1 MAVTQPDAAALLG
14 ALLASQDDLLLV
26 VQRGEVTHASAAAVR
41 LLGAAAAPSGDVA
54 SVFHESSREKL
65 AAALA
70 HGAAAAWE
78 LQVCR
83 AGGGQE
89 AVTFLVVP
97 AADGARI
104 LLGRASLR
112 DEAHRREEAAIA
124 LTSELADLTREL
136 ATKGAELEAARAG
149 LEELGRQREDFMSIV
164 SHDLKSSL
172 NAIRLQATLIEHA
185 QSAPTPAQRAIIA
198 GRLLRNVDRMTAL
211 ISDILDAA
219 LADAGELQ
227 IAARRLPLEEVVAEV
242 VDTVAPTAAEAGV
255 QIRRA
260 GVAVVRGDARRLYQV
275 LANLVE
281 NAIRHAPRGTDVLV
295 ELAGRD
301 GRVRCAVED
310 AGPGVAPEERAAVF
324 ARFRRQ
330 GGRAGRAGLGL
341 HIAQRIVALH
351 GGSIWVEAGARGGA
365 RFVFE
370 LPAFEGAA
378 AGADVDAGAGVDAG
392 ADEGAGADGGADE
405 GAGAVGGAAAGGG
418 AGAR

>member
-26 VQRGEVTHASAAAVR
+26 VQRGEITHASAAAGR
-41 LLGAAAAPSGDVA
+41 LLGGAAAPGGDAA
-54 SVFHESSREKL
+54 SLFHESSREKL

-70 HGAAAAWE
+70 HEAPATWE

-83 AGGGQE
+83 EHGGQE

-97 AADGARI
+97 AADGSRV
-104 LLGRASLR
+104 LLGRAFLW
-112 DEAHRREEAAIA
+112 DEARRREATAIA
-124 LTSELADLTREL
+124 LTSELANLTREL

-172 NAIRLQATLIEHA
+172 NAIRLQAALLQQA
-185 QSAPTPAQRAIIA
+185 QSDPTPAQRATIA

-211 ISDILDAA
+211 ISGILDAA
-219 LADAGELQ
+219 LADAGELR
-227 IAARRLPLEEVVAEV
+227 IAARRLSMEDVVAEV
-242 VDTVAPTAAEAGV
+242 VDTIAPIAAEAGV
-255 QIRRA
+255 QIRSAAA
-260 GVAVVRGDARRLYQV
+260 GAALVRGDGRRVYQV
-275 LANLVE
+275 LVNLVE
-281 NAIRHAPRGTDVLV
+281 NAIRHTPPGTDVLI
-295 ELAGRD
+295 ELAAGD
-301 GRVRCAVED
+301 GCVRCAVED

-324 ARFRRQ
+324 ERFRRQ

-370 LPAFEGAA
+370 LPSPGDADGSADAA
-378 AGADVDAGAGVDAG
+378 AGT
-392 ADEGAGADGGADE
+392 
-405 GAGAVGGAAAGGG
+405 
-418 AGAR
+418 GAR

>member
-14 ALLASQDDLLLV
+14 ALLASPDDLLLV
-26 VQRGEVTHASAAAVR
+26 VQRGEITHASVAAGR
-41 LLGAAAAPSGDVA
+41 LLGRAAAPGGDVA
-54 SVFHESSREKL
+54 SLFHETCREKL
-65 AAALA
+65 SAALA
-70 HGAAAAWE
+70 HEAAAPWE
-78 LQVCR
+78 LQVR
-83 AGGGQE
+83 REDGGQE

-97 AADGARI
+97 AADGSRI

-112 DEAHRREEAAIA
+112 DEVRRREAAAIA
-124 LTSELADLTREL
+124 LTGELADLTRAL

-172 NAIRLQATLIEHA
+172 NAIRLQATLIEHT
-185 QSAPTPAQRAIIA
+185 QSAPTPAQRATIA

-219 LADAGELQ
+219 LADAGELR
-227 IAARRLPLEEVVAEV
+227 IAARRLSLEEVVAEV
-242 VDTVAPTAAEAGV
+242 VDTMAPIAAEVGV
-255 QIRRA
+255 EIRRA
-260 GVAVVRGDARRLYQV
+260 AAGAALVRGDARRLYQV
-275 LANLVE
+275 LVNLVE
-281 NAIRHAPRGTDVLV
+281 NAIRHTPRGTDVLI
-295 ELAGRD
+295 ELAPRD

-310 AGPGVAPEERAAVF
+310 AGPGIAPEGRAAVF
-324 ARFRRQ
+324 DRFRRQ

-370 LPAFEGAA
+370 LPAP
-378 AGADVDAGAGVDAG
+378 
-392 ADEGAGADGGADE
+392 DEG
-405 GAGAVGGAAAGGG
+405 AAGGG
-418 AGAR
+418 NAGAAPERDAAAGRDAAAERDGGGSAGAR

>member
-26 VQRGEVTHASAAAVR
+26 VQRGEITHASAAAAR
-41 LLGAAAAPSGDVA
+41 LLGGAAAPGGDVA
-54 SVFHESSREKL
+54 PLFHESSREKL
-65 AAALA
+65 SAALA
-70 HGAAAAWE
+70 HEAAAAWE

-83 AGGGQE
+83 EDGGQE

-97 AADGARI
+97 AADGSRI
-104 LLGRASLR
+104 LLGRGSVR
-112 DEAHRREEAAIA
+112 DEARRREAAAIA
-124 LTSELADLTREL
+124 LTNELADLTREL
-136 ATKGAELEAARAG
+136 AAKGAELEAARAS
-149 LEELGRQREDFMSIV
+149 LEALGRQREDFMSIV

-172 NAIRLQATLIEHA
+172 HAIRLQATLIEHA
-185 QSAPTPAQRAIIA
+185 QSAPTPAQRATIA

-219 LADAGELQ
+219 LAEAGELR

-260 GVAVVRGDARRLYQV
+260 AAGAAVVCGDARRLYQV
-275 LANLVE
+275 LVNLVE

-301 GRVRCAVED
+301 GRVRCAVDD

-351 GGSIWVEAGARGGA
+351 GGAIWVEAGARGGA

-378 AGADVDAGAGVDAG
+378 
-392 ADEGAGADGGADE
+392 GAGADGDGDAA
-405 GAGAVGGAAAGGG
+405 AGAGAAAGGDS
-418 AGAR
+418 GAR

>member
-26 VQRGEVTHASAAAVR
+26 VQRGEITHASAAAGR
-41 LLGAAAAPSGDVA
+41 LLGGAAAPGGDVA
-54 SVFHESSREKL
+54 SLFHESSREKL

-70 HGAAAAWE
+70 HEAPATWE

-83 AGGGQE
+83 ARGGQE

-97 AADGARI
+97 AANGARI
-104 LLGRASLR
+104 LLGRAFLW
-112 DEAHRREEAAIA
+112 DEARRREATAIA
-124 LTSELADLTREL
+124 LTSELANLTREL
-136 ATKGAELEAARAG
+136 ATKGAELEAAHAG

-172 NAIRLQATLIEHA
+172 NAIRLQAVLLQQA
-185 QSAPTPAQRAIIA
+185 QSDPTPAQRATIA

-219 LADAGELQ
+219 LADAGELR
-227 IAARRLPLEEVVAEV
+227 IAARRLSMEDVVAEV
-242 VDTVAPTAAEAGV
+242 VDTIAPVAAEAGV

-260 GVAVVRGDARRLYQV
+260 AAGSALVRGDGRRVYQV
-275 LANLVE
+275 LVNLVE
-281 NAIRHAPRGTDVLV
+281 NAIRHTPPGTDVLI
-295 ELAGRD
+295 ELAAGD
-301 GRVRCAVED
+301 GCVRCAVED
-310 AGPGVAPEERAAVF
+310 AGPGVAPEARAAVF
-324 ARFRRQ
+324 ERFRRQ

-370 LPAFEGAA
+370 LPSPG
-378 AGADVDAGAGVDAG
+378 D
-392 ADEGAGADGGADE
+392 ADGSAD
-405 GAGAVGGAAAGGG
+405 AAAGGG